1 MFVSKV
7 VELLHKIV
15 VLLQKLRFI
24 IFIAPKEINGS
35 IFEIEITT
43 KSQNINCL
51 KFTKHGRQFKRNLK
65 IQRK

>member
-7 VELLHKIV
+7 VELLHQIV

-24 IFIAPKEINGS
+24 RFIAPKEINGS
-35 IFEIEITT
+35 IFELT

-51 KFTKHGRQFKRNLK
+51 KFTKWQQ
-65 IQRK
+65 IQEES